1 MDCVGMS
8 GGKAKGSNQIIA
20 MGRNGIMGMNR
31 LVAWIAACSILALPA
46 FSPAAEMGHEGM
58 AGKPGEM
65 IFSGKAGPW
74 AVEARLIDKKA
85 HMEKS
90 GVSAKIAAR
99 FAGERHLMMFLS
111 DPATGKPVSG
121 DAGEVAIAG
130 PGKASSSKVTLVFMG
145 DHIGADVSLP
155 VSGEY
160 AFQVDIES
168 GGRKGSASFSHTL
181 K

>member
-1 MDCVGMS
+1 
-8 GGKAKGSNQIIA
+8 
-20 MGRNGIMGMNR
+20 MGMNR

-58 AGKPGEM
+58 AGMPGAHGGMKMDDHGKMKPGEM

-99 FAGERHLMMFLS
+99 FAGERHLMIFLT

-121 DAGEVAIAG
+121 AAGEVVVKG
-130 PGKASSSKVTLVFMG
+130 PDNASSSKVTLVVMG
-145 DHIGADVSLP
+145 DHIGVDVVLSKP
-155 VSGEY
+155 GEY
-160 AFQVDIES
+160 SFTADIES
-168 GGRKGSASFSHTL
+168 GGRKGSATFSHTL

>member
-1 MDCVGMS
+1 
-8 GGKAKGSNQIIA
+8 
-20 MGRNGIMGMNR
+20 MGMKR
-31 LVAWIAACSILALPA
+31 FVAWIAACSILALSA
-46 FSPAAEMGHEGM
+46 FSSAADMGHGGM
-58 AGKPGEM
+58 HGGHGGHDTKPGEM
-65 IFSGKAGPW
+65 IFSGKVGPW

-99 FAGERHLMMFLS
+99 FAGERHLMMFLT

>member
-1 MDCVGMS
+1 
-8 GGKAKGSNQIIA
+8 
-20 MGRNGIMGMNR
+20 MGMNR

-99 FAGERHLMMFLS
+99 FAGERHLMIFLT

-121 DAGEVAIAG
+121 AAGEVVVKG
-130 PGKASSSKVTLVFMG
+130 PDNASSSKVTLVVMG
-145 DHIGADVSLP
+145 DHIGVDVVLSKP
-155 VSGEY
+155 GEY
-160 AFQVDIES
+160 SFTADIES
-168 GGRKGSASFSHTL
+168 GGRKGSATFSHTL